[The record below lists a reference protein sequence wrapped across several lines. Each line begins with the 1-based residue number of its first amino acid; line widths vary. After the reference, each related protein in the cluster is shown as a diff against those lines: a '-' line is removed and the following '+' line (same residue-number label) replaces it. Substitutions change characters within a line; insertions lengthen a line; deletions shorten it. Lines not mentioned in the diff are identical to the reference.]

1 MSETPNVRRPRR
13 PLVRPGFDPS
23 CQPSVQADAGLL
35 PIPPRFLTPEALR
48 LVLSHADAWT
58 VTLPLDSDTRYPG
71 REGAPVMAAV
81 LIALVMRPEGIC
93 VVFTERASHLH
104 DHAGQISFPGGR
116 IETSDASPEAAAL
129 REAQE
134 ETGLPP
140 AHVDV
145 LGVMPPYVTAT
156 GFSIT
161 PVVSLVRPGFDFAPD
176 AFEVAEI
183 FEVPLAFLM
192 NPANHREH
200 SVDLPDGRSRH
211 YYSMTWDRFFIW
223 GATAGMLRN
232 LYHLLRHA
240 SSISTPEPV
249 KLA

>member
-1 MSETPNVRRPRR
+1 
-13 PLVRPGFDPS
+13 
-23 CQPSVQADAGLL
+23 
-35 PIPPRFLTPEALR
+35 
-48 LVLSHADAWT
+48 
-58 VTLPLDSDTRYPG
+58 
-71 REGAPVMAAV
+71 MAAV
-81 LIALVMRPEGIC
+81 LIALVMRPDGIG
-93 VVFTERASHLH
+93 VIFTERASHLH

-140 AHVDV
+140 DHVDV

-161 PVVSLVRPGFDFAPD
+161 PVVSLVHPGFDFVPD

-200 SVDLPDGRSRH
+200 SVEVPDGRSRH

-232 LYHLLRHA
+232 LYYLLSHA
-240 SSISTPEPV
+240 CAMSSREPAS
-249 KLA
+249 LL

>member
-1 MSETPNVRRPRR
+1 M
-13 PLVRPGFDPS
+13 
-23 CQPSVQADAGLL
+23 AIA
-35 PIPPRFLTPEALR
+35 PEALTPLHIR
-48 LVLSHADAWT
+48 RVLSHDNVWSVA
-58 VTLPLDSDTRYPG
+58 LPLDSDTRYPG
-71 REGAPVMAAV
+71 REGAPVLAAV
-81 LIALVMRPEGIC
+81 LIALVMRKEGVH

-116 IETSDASPEAAAL
+116 IETSDATPEAAAK

-140 AHVDV
+140 SHVDV
-145 LGVMPPYVTAT
+145 LGVMPAYLTAT

-161 PVVSLVRPGFDFAPD
+161 PVVSLVKPDFAFVPD

-192 NPANHREH
+192 DPANHREH
-200 SVDLPDGRSRH
+200 RVDLPDGRRRH
-211 YYSMTWDRFFIW
+211 YFSMTWDRFFIW

-240 SSISTPEPV
+240 QRV
-249 KLA
+249 

>member
-1 MSETPNVRRPRR
+1 MHIRR
-13 PLVRPGFDPS
+13 
-23 CQPSVQADAGLL
+23 
-35 PIPPRFLTPEALR
+35 
-48 LVLSHADAWT
+48 VLSHENVWT
-58 VTLPLDSDTRYPG
+58 VALPLDSDARYPG
-71 REGAPVMAAV
+71 REGAPVLAAV
-81 LIALVMRPEGIC
+81 LIALVMREDGVH

-116 IETSDASPEAAAL
+116 IESFDATPQAAAM

-140 AHVDV
+140 SHVEV
-145 LGVMPPYVTAT
+145 LGVMPAYVTAT

-161 PVVSLVRPGFDFAPD
+161 PVVSLVRPDFLFVPD

-192 NPANHREH
+192 DPSNHREH
-200 SVDLPDGRSRH
+200 RIDLPDGRSRH
-211 YYSMTWDRFFIW
+211 YFSMTWGRFFIW

-240 SSISTPEPV
+240 HSV
-249 KLA
+249 